1 MRCPALACFGMR
13 SANYNWYKIVSFKG
27 TKREKKH
34 TLLRLKRVPR
44 PALACVGLR
53 WPSLAVVGRCGP
65 ALACVGL
72 RPAKYNLYKIVS
84 FKGTK
89 REKKHTLLRL
99 KRVPRPALACV
110 GLRWPS
116 LAAVG
121 LRWPA
126 LACVGLRPA
135 KYTLYKIVSFKRP
148 KPEKTHTLL
157 TLKRVPRP
165 ALACVGLRWTS
176 LAVVGRCGP
185 SLTCAGLRWPSLA
198 AVGLR

>member
-53 WPSLAVVGRCGP
+53 WPSLAAVGLRGP

-72 RPAKYNLYKIVS
+72 RPAKYNWYKIVS

-110 GLRWPS
+110 GLRWTSLAVIGRCGPS
-116 LAAVG
+116 LTCVG
-121 LRWPA
+121 LRWP
-126 LACVGLRPA
+126 
-135 KYTLYKIVSFKRP
+135 
-148 KPEKTHTLL
+148 
-157 TLKRVPRP
+157 
-165 ALACVGLRWTS
+165 S

-185 SLTCAGLRWPSLA
+185 SLTCVLPSVGLRWPLLTCVGLRWPSLA
-198 AVGLR
+198 AV

>member
-1 MRCPALACFGMR
+1 MAQTTPDASFGPLF
-13 SANYNWYKIVSFKG
+13 VF
-27 TKREKKH
+27 
-34 TLLRLKRVPR
+34 
-44 PALACVGLR
+44 VGLR

-110 GLRWPS
+110 GLRW
-116 LAAVG
+116 
-121 LRWPA
+121 
-126 LACVGLRPA
+126 
-135 KYTLYKIVSFKRP
+135 
-148 KPEKTHTLL
+148 
-157 TLKRVPRP
+157 
-165 ALACVGLRWTS
+165 TS
-176 LAVVGRCGP
+176 LAVVGHCGP

-198 AVGLR
+198 VVGRRWPLWAFVDLRLTFRGPSLAFVDLRWPSLAVVGCCVTKIK